1 MRYIVFYTFK
11 LLINS
16 LDRTLT
22 DVRRKQQ
29 SVKNAIYLNRQS
41 DSVKGLVDTVKRTK
55 GHYDAA
61 RMSTRLDKLD
71 KEIGERIHTNNNSES
86 CICHILCTNPIK
98 YR

>member
-29 SVKNAIYLNRQS
+29 SVKNTIYLNRQS
-41 DSVKGLVDTVKRTK
+41 DSVKGLLDAVKRTK
-55 GHYDAA
+55 VHYDAA
-61 RMSTRLDKLD
+61 RMSKRLDKLD
-71 KEIGERIHTNNNSES
+71 KEIDERIHANNNSES
-86 CICHILCTNPIK
+86 YICHIHFSNPIK